1 MLPSFSKTIDNVRH
15 WIRLKRVLLLAI
27 PTGIIAGLG
36 SVIFF
41 ALLDVSHTFFLEYL
55 TGYFPPGPGG
65 EHSLLDIPH
74 EN

>member
-1 MLPSFSKTIDNVRH
+1 MVASFSKTIENIKT

-36 SVIFF
+36 SVLFF
-41 ALLDVSHTFFLEYL
+41 AMLDVSHSFFLEYL

-65 EHSLLDIPH
+65 SIP
-74 EN
+74 